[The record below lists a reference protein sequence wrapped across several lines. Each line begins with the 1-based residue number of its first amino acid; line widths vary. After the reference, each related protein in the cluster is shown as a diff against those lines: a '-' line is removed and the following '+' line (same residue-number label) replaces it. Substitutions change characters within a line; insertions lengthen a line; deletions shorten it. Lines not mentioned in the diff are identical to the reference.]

1 MYVIFFAHSHSESE
15 ADVCVCLLLMMEG
28 LSYGWIPSNTNI

>member
-1 MYVIFFAHSHSESE
+1 MYVVFFTHSHSVSE

-28 LSYGWIPSNTNI
+28 LSSSWFHSNTNI